1 VNYSPRGILRTA
13 GGSNHTGVSHGQQVP
28 AHADRPGWYRS
39 RTVREPGAADG
50 RNIPELCKSQCLRWN
65 VHSTQ
70 RARVRD
76 SGRGYIFKSDDGDF
90 FRSDTS
96 HIPVDSPVVNE
107 PDPVN
112 RPNVHDILAMARTSD
127 PVSATISEI
136 NATIVTLHFVDGT
149 RGDSDLKA
157 NGANIDPGAPAQK
170 ASISGASGGG
180 GGCSLIGQSG
190 NPAQAGTWWLL
201 VALIALLHTRSAGGV
216 LTR

>member
-1 VNYSPRGILRTA
+1 MANTFLRMQTDLGGIDLELFE
-13 GGSNHTGVSHGQQVP
+13 NQVP
-28 AHADRPGWYRS
+28 LTVTIFLNYVNRSDCDGTFIHRSVPGF
-39 RTVREPGAADG
+39 VIQGG
-50 RNIPELCKSQCLRWN
+50 
-65 VHSTQ
+65 
-70 RARVRD
+70 
-76 SGRGYIFKSDDGDF
+76 GYILKPDDGDVF
-90 FRSDTS
+90 GSDTS

-190 NPAQAGTWWLL
+190 NPAQVGTWWLL